1 MLFRSRLRRVGTVG
15 APEALDRRVRLPAG
29 FEQVMD
35 AQTAIPRTEIGMVAA
50 ARAAGV
56 AEHEDALLVV
66 HEGLRLGEIGRAGPA
81 LDAQTITP
89 VIASDT
95 HDAPRAAGDLG
106 DHVGAEPLHALIERA
121 LHRRKGPELCD

>member
-66 HEGLRLGEIGRAGPA
+66 HEGLSLGEVGRAGPA
-81 LDAQTITP
+81 LAAQTITH
-89 VIASDT
+89 VRSDERRGGKRCVS
-95 HDAPRAAGDLG
+95 AGKSQWAA
-106 DHVGAEPLHALIERA
+106 
-121 LHRRKGPELCD
+121 

>member
-1 MLFRSRLRRVGTVG
+1 
-15 APEALDRRVRLPAG
+15 
-29 FEQVMD
+29 MD

-66 HEGLRLGEIGRAGPA
+66 HEGLRLGEVGRAGPA

-89 VIASDT
+89 VIASDP

-106 DHVGAEPLHALIERA
+106 DHVGAEPFHDLIERA
-121 LHRRKGPELCD
+121 LPRRKCRALLDPSVAPFDCGAHPAPPTVR